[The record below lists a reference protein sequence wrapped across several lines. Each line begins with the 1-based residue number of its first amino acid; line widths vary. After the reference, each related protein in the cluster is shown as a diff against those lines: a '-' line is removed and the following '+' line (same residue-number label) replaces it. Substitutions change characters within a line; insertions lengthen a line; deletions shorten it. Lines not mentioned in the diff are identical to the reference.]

1 MYVLHKM
8 SFLLLV
14 SQVSLRLE
22 KQISFAKINI
32 FSKNNHYFADF
43 FKKFSF
49 CV

>member
-14 SQVSLRLE
+14 SQVLLRLE
-22 KQISFAKINI
+22 KQISFAKINN
-32 FSKNNHYFADF
+32 FSKNNYHFADF

-49 CV
+49 CI

>member
-14 SQVSLRLE
+14 SQVLLRLE

-32 FSKNNHYFADF
+32 FSKNNHHFANYF
-43 FKKFSF
+43 
-49 CV
+49 

>member
-22 KQISFAKINI
+22 KQISFAKIII
-32 FSKNNHYFADF
+32 FSKNNHHFANYF
-43 FKKFSF
+43 
-49 CV
+49 